1 MPDHVE
7 RRLRALVAEQLGVGE
22 HELERHVSL
31 RDDLAVDSLDLLE
44 VVVAIED
51 AWDVT
56 FPDRL
61 LAQVRTYGEL
71 AAATLDLVL
80 QRRPR
85 ARRVRHSL
93 EAVAVRARI
102 LPAPGSTRAA
112 LDRTELL
119 TPYVIEAIGED
130 SLRAGPGALLQLT
143 LPAGCDDAALHTV
156 RDRFA
161 WLAAR
166 QIEVRVGRAR
176 VPARLDVQG
185 RLDALEAQE
194 QV

>member
-1 MPDHVE
+1 MSDRVE

-22 HELERHVSL
+22 HELARHVSL

-44 VVVAIED
+44 VAAAIED

-71 AAATLDLVL
+71 AAATIDLVL
-80 QRRPR
+80 RRRAPAPRERRP
-85 ARRVRHSL
+85 L

-102 LPAPGSTRAA
+102 LPAAGSARAP

-119 TPYVIEAIGED
+119 TPYMIEAIGED
-130 SLRAGPGALLQLT
+130 TLRAGPGALLQLT
-143 LPAGCDDAALHTV
+143 LPAGCGDAVLHKV

-194 QV
+194 RS